1 MIANISKRFLTALA
15 VGILLIVMVIIVT
28 SAVPEITTN
37 VLTSNVDTVASL
49 SSISHNPPLKGPFY
63 FA

>member
-1 MIANISKRFLTALA
+1 MTALA

-37 VLTSNVDTVASL
+37 VLTSKVDTVASL